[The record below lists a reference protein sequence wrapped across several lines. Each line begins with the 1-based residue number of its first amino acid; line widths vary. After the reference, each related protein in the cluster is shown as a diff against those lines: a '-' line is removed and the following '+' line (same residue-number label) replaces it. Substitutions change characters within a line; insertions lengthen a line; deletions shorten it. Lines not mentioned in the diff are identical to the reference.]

1 LKSQTISNVSNP
13 TRSNTSHGSTQNL
26 VDNIPSPSKHEEEEK
41 EIKIEAE

>member
-1 LKSQTISNVSNP
+1 MLVIQHEVILPMVLHK
-13 TRSNTSHGSTQNL
+13 NL